1 MSILNSNILTLCP
14 QCNNNPLLYLNKEQP
29 KDILIQCAHCEY
41 NQYNSLHK
49 YLYQLNTISHI
60 KRNDNDKKCNTHN
73 QIYNKY
79 CIQCK
84 LYLCNQCT
92 THESHKVIS
101 LDNIIS
107 TTYIT
112 NKVNEGYN
120 HINIYCNELKKD
132 KINHYINKINQL
144 EYSYQS
150 FLTVNNDILDI
161 IMIMINSYNNNRY
174 NYYTREN
181 IINII
186 NYKEIKIYKC
196 NNTKELI
203 NYYNHYNIL
212 IEYIN
217 YINNIKTI
225 NEHSKDIPSLLLLS
239 DCRLASCSFD
249 KTIKIYNMNDNY
261 HCDITLE
268 GDTDGVTY
276 IEYYSIIISM

>member
-1 MSILNSNILTLCP
+1 MSILSSNILTLCP
-14 QCNNNPLLYLNKEQP
+14 QCNNNPLLYLNQDQP
-29 KDILIQCAHCEY
+29 KDILIQCAHCKY
-41 NQYNSLHK
+41 NQSTSLHN

-92 THESHKVIS
+92 THESHQVIS

-107 TTYIT
+107 TTDIT

-144 EYSYQS
+144 EYTYQS

-181 IINII
+181 INNII
-186 NYKEIKIYKC
+186 NKYEIRINKC
-196 NNTKELI
+196 NNTK
-203 NYYNHYNIL
+203 N
-212 IEYIN
+212 
-217 YINNIKTI
+217 
-225 NEHSKDIPSLLLLS
+225 
-239 DCRLASCSFD
+239 
-249 KTIKIYNMNDNY
+249 
-261 HCDITLE
+261 
-268 GDTDGVTY
+268 
-276 IEYYSIIISM
+276 

>member
-14 QCNNNPLLYLNKEQP
+14 QCNNNPLLYLNQEQP

-150 FLTVNNDILDI
+150 FLTINNNILDI
-161 IMIMINSYNNNRY
+161 IMIIINNYNNNHY
-174 NYYTREN
+174 NYYTRQN

-186 NYKEIKIYKC
+186 NTYDINIDKC

-203 NYYNHYNIL
+203 NYYNHYNI
-212 IEYIN
+212 
-217 YINNIKTI
+217 
-225 NEHSKDIPSLLLLS
+225 
-239 DCRLASCSFD
+239 
-249 KTIKIYNMNDNY
+249 
-261 HCDITLE
+261 
-268 GDTDGVTY
+268 
-276 IEYYSIIISM
+276 